1 MGRRKLTTEEFIKNA
16 QEIHGDKYDYSLVQ
30 YENAKTPVT
39 IICPIHGKF
48 LMRPANHI
56 NQKQGCP
63 KCGKLKAAETQSLTT
78 EEFIK
83 KAKEVHGDKY
93 DYSKVN
99 YTRNYQKVCIVCPE
113 HGEFWQSPHDH
124 LQNKGCPICRNILIG
139 NIKRSSIKDFVEKAR
154 KVHGDRYD
162 YSKTNYTGVHDI
174 VQIICPEHG
183 EFNQEANSHLHGI
196 GCPKCRQSHGE
207 AIIRNIMEEYYVKYQ
222 NQYRINISKTI
233 NSSGYSYIDF
243 YLPDF
248 NIFIEYNGIQHY
260 VPVEHFGGELRFK
273 KQTQRDQYIKD
284 YCKINNIKLLEIP
297 YKLKDYNDI
306 LYFLKEN
313 ASEIFIK
320 QRFNR

>member
-1 MGRRKLTTEEFIKNA
+1 MGRRKLTTEEFVKNA
-16 QEIHGDKYDYSLVQ
+16 QEIHGDKYDYS
-30 YENAKTPVT
+30 
-39 IICPIHGKF
+39 
-48 LMRPANHI
+48 
-56 NQKQGCP
+56 
-63 KCGKLKAAETQSLTT
+63 
-78 EEFIK
+78 
-83 KAKEVHGDKY
+83 
-93 DYSKVN
+93 KVN
-99 YTRNYQKVCIVCPE
+99 YIRNYQKVC
-113 HGEFWQSPHDH
+113 
-124 LQNKGCPICRNILIG
+124 
-139 NIKRSSIKDFVEKAR
+139 
-154 KVHGDRYD
+154 
-162 YSKTNYTGVHDI
+162 
-174 VQIICPEHG
+174 IICPEHG